1 MAKITRK
8 RLSTIIKEELEAVI
22 VDEGLVDTFRA
33 LGSGLKKFYKDAE
46 VTGEIEASKR
56 ATQAVGNQLT
66 DRRDRFKAALDRETD
81 PNRKAKIE
89 QEINTLNAMI
99 DGLGRG
105 GEKAKEIHT
114 ALADAS
120 DGKVEDSEWAEF
132 DTSYEKSMAMLDKKK
147 NQGEKSKGNG
157 AGGALKKAAGVD
169 ARKWNFKTN
178 PEGIVDI
185 IIKSIAELNLN
196 SSSAITKDGIGGIND
211 KQKAALLNRIGINS
225 QKASGEARVAAARA
239 KGGQLE
245 EGLLQSIK
253 IPRSTLREILHI
265 IQEK

>member
-22 VDEGLVDTFRA
+22 VDEGLVDTFKA

-56 ATQAVGNQLT
+56 ATQAVGNQLR
-66 DRRDRFKAALDRETD
+66 DRRDRFRAALDRETD

-120 DGKVEDSEWAEF
+120 DGKVEDSDWQRFVAAT
-132 DTSYEKSMAMLDKKK
+132 DGSRASLDRKQVKDEE
-147 NQGEKSKGNG
+147 GEKK
-157 AGGALKKAAGVD
+157 AGDSEKKAAAPSAAPP
-169 ARKWNFKTN
+169 ARTKVSREDLLKVMMYLGKRYPARTLGDVAKTLTDS
-178 PEGIVDI
+178 GKIG
-185 IIKSIAELNLN
+185 KSNAASLARNANKIALSESTLEAISTN
-196 SSSAITKDGIGGIND
+196 S
-211 KQKAALLNRIGINS
+211 L
-225 QKASGEARVAAARA
+225 VV
-239 KGGQLE
+239 
-245 EGLLQSIK
+245 
-253 IPRSTLREILHI
+253 PRSMLREVISLI
-265 IQEK
+265 NNDES

>member
-8 RLSTIIKEELEAVI
+8 QLSTIIKEELEGVI

-66 DRRDRFKAALDRETD
+66 DRRDRFRAALDRETD

-120 DGKVEDSEWAEF
+120 DGKVEDPGWQRFVAATDGSRASLDREQAKDKENEKKASDSE
-132 DTSYEKSMAMLDKKK
+132 
-147 NQGEKSKGNG
+147 
-157 AGGALKKAAGVD
+157 KKAAPP
-169 ARKWNFKTN
+169 AATPAKTK
-178 PEGIVDI
+178 VS
-185 IIKSIAELNLN
+185 KQELL
-196 SSSAITKDGIGGIND
+196 KVMMYLGD
-211 KQKAALLNRIGINS
+211 KYP
-225 QKASGEARVAAARA
+225 A
-239 KGGQLE
+239 KTLE
-245 EGLLQSIK
+245 QLLQNLRDEGTFGGGKRGIPATVARLASDKDISK
-253 IPRSTLREILHI
+253 LTLEAISTNSLVVPRSMLREVISLI
-265 IQEK
+265 NNDES